1 MSSRPGTRYLE
12 LVCVGLSPI
21 SALGPVTQGLCV
33 PNNKMKRI
41 LELPYGAVL
50 KISHDGRPVSAI

>member
-1 MSSRPGTRYLE
+1 M
-12 LVCVGLSPI
+12 GLSPI

-33 PNNKMKRI
+33 PKNKMKRI